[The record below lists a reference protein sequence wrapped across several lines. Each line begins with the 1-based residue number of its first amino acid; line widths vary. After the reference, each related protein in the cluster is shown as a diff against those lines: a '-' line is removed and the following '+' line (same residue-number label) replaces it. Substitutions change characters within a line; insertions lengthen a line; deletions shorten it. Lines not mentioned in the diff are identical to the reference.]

1 MEKTLTA
8 LFVLGIGV
16 GGWMMYKKY
25 HPECA
30 IEMQNAMNKVSK
42 NAMKSIEN
50 MM

>member
-8 LFVLGIGV
+8 LLMVGLGV

-25 HPECA
+25 RPECA
-30 IEMQNAMNKVSK
+30 SDMQKTMNKVSK